1 MSTVEFK
8 VEDII
13 AAFPEYGE
21 VIGYKPITAGH
32 INDTYIVEYKLEDG
46 SIAKYLL
53 QRINTVVFKKPVE
66 VMENVVGITA
76 HLRRKISENGG
87 DPMRET
93 LTVYP
98 AKDGKNYYSSEKE
111 GFWRMYNFV
120 DDTFSISEL
129 TNPEDFKNAALS
141 FGNFQNLLADYPI
154 ETLYETIEN
163 FHFTPARFA
172 TFKASVDKNASG
184 RKEQALPEIEFALAR
199 EKDCSVI
206 TDLIAAGELP
216 VRVTHNDTKL
226 NNVLFDNT
234 TKKGICIVDLD
245 TVMPGSSLYDF
256 GDSIRFG
263 ANTAAEDETDL
274 SKVTLSLEYFKAY
287 VDGYLEAAGDSL
299 TDNEIKYLAFSAK
312 LLTFECGIRFLAD
325 FLDGDVYFKTE
336 YPEHNLVRARTQF
349 KLVAD
354 IEAKYDAMMSIV
366 EESANTILKNR
377 KIF

>member
-1 MSTVEFK
+1 MSSVNFK
-8 VEDII
+8 VENII
-13 AAFPEYGE
+13 NAFPAYGE
-21 VIGYKPITAGH
+21 VVGYRPITAGH
-32 INDTYIVEYKLEDG
+32 INDTYVVEYKMADG
-46 SIAKYLL
+46 TVSQYLL

-66 VMENVVGITA
+66 VMENVVGVTA
-76 HLRRKISENGG
+76 HLRKKIKENGG
-87 DPMRET
+87 DPERET

-98 AKDGKNYYSSEKE
+98 AKDGKNYYASETE

-120 DDTFSISEL
+120 GDTFSISEL

-154 ETLYETIEN
+154 DTLYETIEN
-163 FHFTPARFA
+163 FHFTPARFENL
-172 TFKASVDKNASG
+172 KASIEKNASG
-184 RKEQALPEIEFALAR
+184 RKNEAMPEIEFALAR

-206 TDLIAAGELP
+206 TDLLASGDLP

-234 TKKGICIVDLD
+234 TKKGLCVVDLD

-263 ANTAAEDETDL
+263 ANTAAEDEKDL

-287 VDGYLEAAGDSL
+287 VDGYLEAAGESL

-325 FLDGDVYFKTE
+325 FIDGDVYFKTE

-354 IEAKYDAMMSIV
+354 IEAKYDEMMHIV
-366 EESANTILKNR
+366 EESANAILKGR